1 MHWKEHVYMNTLRRN
16 IPVNIL
22 NKTIIEINC
31 MFLCMVFMIKNP
43 NTLFKTISY
52 LAISEQN
59 MHAACI
65 KLIAYIKS
73 C

>member
-16 IPVNIL
+16 INIL
-22 NKTIIEINC
+22 NKTIIEIN
-31 MFLCMVFMIKNP
+31 MHVSVYGIYMIKNP

-59 MHAACI
+59 MHATCI

>member
-1 MHWKEHVYMNTLRRN
+1 
-16 IPVNIL
+16 
-22 NKTIIEINC
+22 
-31 MFLCMVFMIKNP
+31 MFLCMAYMVKNP

-59 MHAACI
+59 MHATCM